1 MNGFDDIFREAT
13 ANISQEYFYLP
24 VVWSPPIY
32 RERVY
37 CYELYHQLRRL
48 WPEDSRY
55 RLNGEIDKRGHPYF
69 REDGWAPKPDLLVH
83 VPGSHDNYAVIE
95 AKTVD
100 NLRSQEVLKDI
111 DTLARFT
118 DDVGYVRGIH
128 LVFGASATETL
139 DVLHRAKIDVGQL
152 GRIEFWGQP
161 EPGLAAERVV
171 W

>member
-1 MNGFDDIFREAT
+1 MDGFDNIFREAT
-13 ANISQEYFYLP
+13 ANISREYFLLP
-24 VVWSPPIY
+24 VVWSPDIY

-37 CYELYHQLRRL
+37 CYELYHQLRRR
-48 WPEDSRY
+48 WPDDCRY

-69 REDGWAPKPDLLVH
+69 REDDWAPKPDLLVH

-95 AKTVD
+95 VKTAN
-100 NLRSQEVLKDI
+100 NLRNQEVLKDI

-118 DDVGYVRGIH
+118 QDVGYVRGIH

-139 DVLHRAKIDVGQL
+139 DLLLHGKADPKAL
-152 GRIEFWGQP
+152 GRVEFWGQVAL
-161 EPGLAAERVV
+161 GVAAERAV